1 MAIALDNTFR
11 KIRWQFRHG
20 PAGQFFRWWTEE
32 LSNAMPAQFRERR
45 QFAMRRLLIQANQGE
60 IALSVEGGEATQSLD
75 TFSTEQDIQLLQQR
89 VRELLQQ
96 HELTEVNRDLLL
108 PEDVILNTQ
117 VVMPQDAEVNLRQA
131 QVYDM
136 DMMTPLT
143 ADQVFYNW
151 RVLNRDRE
159 AGQLHFEL
167 CVTPREPVEKQLEL
181 LRKLG
186 LAATGIN
193 IQTAKGPLDVNLLP
207 EAMRFHIVN
216 QKARTNWMLAAVV
229 ALLLVFVMA
238 QSLWLRQHQVD
249 EVNEAIDKVRSEALA
264 VQQIRKQIEDA
275 TEAAGFL
282 QDRKVY
288 NQYKSEVLAELTRIL
303 PQNTYLD
310 RLSMHAE
317 TTQMQGK
324 SDNAQSLIELVNAS
338 PYFEN
343 ASFRGPTRM
352 DTSSRKEIFDL
363 NATNRNR
370 GAE

>member
-1 MAIALDNTFR
+1 
-11 KIRWQFRHG
+11 
-20 PAGQFFRWWTEE
+20 
-32 LSNAMPAQFRERR
+32 
-45 QFAMRRLLIQANQGE
+45 
-60 IALSVEGGEATQSLD
+60 
-75 TFSTEQDIQLLQQR
+75 
-89 VRELLQQ
+89 
-96 HELTEVNRDLLL
+96 
-108 PEDVILNTQ
+108 
-117 VVMPQDAEVNLRQA
+117 
-131 QVYDM
+131 M
-136 DMMTPLT
+136 DKHTPFT